1 MIKNENKRISVSF
14 STINYDEKPQHWY
27 KVNYNKPIDVLIDE
41 FIEYIK
47 CGYCF
52 INHFKSD
59 TEFITQKDKKIE
71 NLLSASFISI
81 DVDDF
86 EINIHDFWDKI
97 ELKPSFIYST
107 FSNILDKNNRYRL
120 IYVFDDI
127 IPDNS
132 LYRKIA
138 LGIMGYIKKVFEFE
152 LKDKSCLNS
161 SQQMAGN
168 SKDNIIY
175 YVSYNIFSLNDFDE
189 YLKYSNSESIKKEKK
204 EYIIKSDLEFVDK
217 EFMTDF
223 WKCRNNNDF
232 EKIIAKYSDRYV
244 AFNTTPLPAVNDD
257 IAFIRLPSN
266 YTQIKRYWINEKV
279 ILDNGRET
287 YISKPL
293 KIRKGK
299 RSKILFNNALIRKYM
314 LSDISIEHLLYCLI
328 HEVVYYIYNYDNEIT
343 CNVLFKIAYN
353 AYFNTRYEIKIE
365 RDKRRYIVNPAY
377 CLKHGISKNSAK
389 NIAKKQMLYEDLG
402 QFYDFNLSVIDNISN
417 LRENGIFVGKSTLY
431 KFIKE
436 FSFTA

>member
-14 STINYDEKPQHWY
+14 STISYDEKPQHWY
-27 KVNYNKPIDVLIDE
+27 KVDYNKPIDVLIDE

-47 CGYCF
+47 SGYCF

-81 DVDDF
+81 DVDDY

-107 FSNILDKNNRYRL
+107 FSNMLDKNNRYRL
-120 IYVFDDI
+120 VYVFDDV
-127 IPDNS
+127 IPNNS

-138 LGIMGYIKKVFEFE
+138 LGIMEYIKKIFNFE

-204 EYIIKSDLEFVDK
+204 EYIIKSELKFSDK
-217 EFMTDF
+217 EFMIDF
-223 WKCRNNNDF
+223 WKCKSNIDLEN
-232 EKIIAKYSDRYV
+232 IVTKYSDKYN
-244 AFNTTPLPAVNDD
+244 AFNSTPLPIVDAD
-257 IAFIRLPSN
+257 IAYIRIPEN
-266 YTQIKRYWINEKV
+266 YTEIKRYWVNERV
-279 ILDNGRET
+279 ELDSGKEV
-287 YISKPL
+287 YIHKAVRI
-293 KIRKGK
+293 KKGK
-299 RSKILFNNALIRKYM
+299 RSRILFYNAMLRKYM
-314 LSDISIEHLLYCLI
+314 VPDISIEHLLYCLVY
-328 HEVVYYIYNYDNEIT
+328 ELVYYIWNHDNEINT
-343 CNVLFKIAYN
+343 NVLYKIAYN
-353 AYFNTRYEIKIE
+353 AYVNVKYKIKVE
-365 RDKRRYIVNPAY
+365 KDKRKYIVNPGY
-377 CLKHGISKNSAK
+377 CSKYKVSKNVAK
-389 NIAKKQMLYEDLG
+389 NIARKQIMYEKIAEI
-402 QFYDFNLSVIDNISN
+402 YDFNLSVNENIAYLHSC
-417 LRENGIFVGKSTLY
+417 GISVCKSTIY
-431 KFIKE
+431 KFLKQ
-436 FSFTA
+436 FSFSA